1 MATPGDLE
9 NGPKETGVIAPA
21 GTTSTDSELPLP
33 VAPHPHHHD
42 PGVWRNPLFR
52 RRGQHETFAGL
63 TPEEAQEKHER
74 RLRKGAQPK
83 PARFN
88 PVKATK
94 ITIRSTSTLSSWSNI
109 LFPAIPAGIAMWYT
123 SRDTHPLAV
132 FILNFIAMVPSGNL
146 LAFASGELQAKLPK
160 TIGATLE
167 ILTGAVVELIVCLI
181 LLIDKQYDVVR
192 AALLGSMLA
201 NLLLVTGACFLV
213 GGIAYREQDI
223 AEYVTE
229 VSGAALLVSAVG
241 VILPSQFYQA
251 IYTRADIGEH
261 DASLRVVD
269 VSRIVSIG
277 LLIAYFCFLFFQL
290 KTHSTTFHHV
300 LEQAEKADADGHKER
315 YRRKLSLLEAI
326 FLTLVGLTLV
336 SFCAY
341 FMVQEIP
348 YIVETRHISD
358 PFMGLI
364 LVPLIEKAAE
374 HLTALDEAW
383 DRQMDLALSHCLGA
397 TVQTALLVSPI
408 VVIVGWAK
416 GLNMDLNFEYFM
428 AFSLLLSVLVVG
440 NFIRDRKT
448 NWLEGSFLL
457 MVYFVVA
464 VAAYYYPNPEG
475 HGAKVD
481 SGEGESHGAAVSEE
495 SHGSETT
502 TALLEAATTVAVE
515 HIKRIVMG

>member
-9 NGPKETGVIAPA
+9 NGPKEPEVTAP
-21 GTTSTDSELPLP
+21 TVSTESELPLP
-33 VAPHPHHHD
+33 VAPRSSQHHD
-42 PGVWRNPLFR
+42 PGLWRNPLFR

-94 ITIRSTSTLSSWSNI
+94 ITIKSTSTLSSWSNI
-109 LFPAIPAGIAMWYT
+109 LFPAIPAGIVMWYT

-167 ILTGAVVELIVCLI
+167 IFTGAVVELIVCLI

-269 VSRIVSIG
+269 VSRI
-277 LLIAYFCFLFFQL
+277 
-290 KTHSTTFHHV
+290 
-300 LEQAEKADADGHKER
+300 AEKADADGHKER

-326 FLTLVGLTLV
+326 FLTLVGLTFV

-457 MVYFVVA
+457 MVYFIVA
-464 VAAYYYPNPEG
+464 VAAFYYPNPEG

-481 SGEGESHGAAVSEE
+481 SGEGESHGASVGEE

-502 TALLEAATTVAVE
+502 SALLEAATSATVE
-515 HIKRIVMG
+515 HVKRIIMG